1 MSRLITFGCSFTYG
15 QALPDCIE
23 SSAEWNKPSEWAWPN
38 LLANKLKYKLENQSY
53 PGSSN
58 LEILYKIL
66 SFKFEPTDTV
76 AVMWTSPIRDM
87 YFKNFGKPYR
97 RLGVWMKDSFA
108 QKWIEL
114 LKEHD
119 YTQRTWI
126 YIHHADLYFK
136 SLGVKYIHCP
146 VDLYKNKPEHL
157 NIENLYQECLKIVDR
172 ADDHAHPGM
181 QSHFQAS
188 ERIFNYINE

>member
-1 MSRLITFGCSFTYG
+1 MSRLITFGCSITYG
-15 QALPDCIE
+15 LGLPDCIE
-23 SSAEWNKPSEWAWPN
+23 SNAGWAKPSEFAWPN
-38 LLANKLKYKLENQSY
+38 VLANKLKYKLENQSF

-66 SFKFEPTDTV
+66 GFKFEPTDTV
-76 AVMWTSPIRDM
+76 AVMWTYPNRDM
-87 YFKNFGKPYR
+87 YFHNFGKPYR
-97 RLGVWMKDSFA
+97 RLGVWMKDAFA
-108 QKWIEL
+108 KKWIAL
-114 LKEHD
+114 LDEHD

-146 VDLYKNKPEHL
+146 ADRYKNKPEHL
-157 NIENLYQECLKIVDR
+157 NIENLYLKNMIKVDR
-172 ADDHAHPGM
+172 AADDAHPGM
-181 QSHFQAS
+181 QSHFQAA